1 MVASIRLMA
10 VTSGGNGINV
20 EKTPFTNK
28 PIRPYS
34 AEENIYEAVQCI
46 NNLSEQLLPLFFD
59 QKDAKEHHL
68 HHCQTEDSA
77 DYL

>member
-20 EKTPFTNK
+20 EKTPLQ
-28 PIRPYS
+28 IS
-34 AEENIYEAVQCI
+34 
-46 NNLSEQLLPLFFD
+46 LSDHILQRG
-59 QKDAKEHHL
+59 
-68 HHCQTEDSA
+68 

>member
-20 EKTPFTNK
+20 EKTPFINK

-34 AEENIYEAVQCI
+34 AKRG
-46 NNLSEQLLPLFFD
+46 LFMKLF
-59 QKDAKEHHL
+59 
-68 HHCQTEDSA
+68 SA
-77 DYL
+77 SII